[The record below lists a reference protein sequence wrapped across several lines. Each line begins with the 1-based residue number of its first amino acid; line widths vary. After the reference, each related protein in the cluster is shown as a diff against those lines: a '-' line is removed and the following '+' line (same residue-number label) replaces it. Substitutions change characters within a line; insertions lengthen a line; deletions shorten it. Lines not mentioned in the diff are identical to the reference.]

1 MIRASRVFVAVI
13 LMVASVASYLE
24 PEYIENVLNSNIIVD
39 SDDEKTDLLGI
50 QTNEHW
56 LVMIIEFEGLP
67 SGPGKDAERAEA
79 VLMGVNG
86 ADDYLEQATA
96 SQSSLEITIVDS
108 IYSAPVSYTH
118 LTLPTKR
125 IV

>member
-1 MIRASRVFVAVI
+1 
-13 LMVASVASYLE
+13 
-24 PEYIENVLNSNIIVD
+24 
-39 SDDEKTDLLGI
+39 
-50 QTNEHW
+50 
-56 LVMIIEFEGLP
+56 MIIEFEGLP

-108 IYSAPVSYTH
+108 IYSAPSSPSAWGTDSDGRRDFSSDGSRPSD
-118 LTLPTKR
+118 LAESAIRSIPNEGELSKFDLDND
-125 IV
+125 